1 MKHFIEITNYPT
13 PSSLYIHYTHV
24 YTCCLY
30 VFNICKDNLYIYVKI
45 LYTIV
50 NTKENPMKS
59 KNELV
64 KQYIMDQLH
73 KRIYLPG
80 QLIESEGQLCEK
92 LNTSRMTVRG
102 ALADLE
108 AEGIV
113 YKEKGRGTFIAPRPK
128 YSEFKCG
135 ISFSKEV
142 SKRGMVPSTKDATLE
157 CIFATEEIAK
167 SLHIETGEKVWK
179 VTRVR
184 CADGIPVIFA
194 EEYYI
199 YSLCPNLTLDIVNQS
214 TYGYLDSLGV
224 SFAFADQKM
233 EAILCPKNIA
243 EKLNIRRRPSINYD
257 DINCLY
263 EKWSNL

>member
-1 MKHFIEITNYPT
+1 
-13 PSSLYIHYTHV
+13 
-24 YTCCLY
+24 
-30 VFNICKDNLYIYVKI
+30 
-45 LYTIV
+45 
-50 NTKENPMKS
+50 MKS

-167 SLHIETGEKVWK
+167 SLHIEVGEKVWK

-243 EKLNIRRRPSINYD
+243 EKLNIREGHPLIMMTLTVYMKNGV
-257 DINCLY
+257 IFNCGIEYYRTDKFTLIQSVY
-263 EKWSNL
+263 QWRCNG

>member
-1 MKHFIEITNYPT
+1 
-13 PSSLYIHYTHV
+13 
-24 YTCCLY
+24 
-30 VFNICKDNLYIYVKI
+30 
-45 LYTIV
+45 
-50 NTKENPMKS
+50 MKS

-157 CIFATEEIAK
+157 CIFATDEIAK
-167 SLHIETGEKVWK
+167 SLHIEVGEKVWK

-194 EEYYI
+194 EAYYI

-214 TYGYLDSLGV
+214 TYGFLRR
-224 SFAFADQKM
+224 K
-233 EAILCPKNIA
+233 LCFCRSKNGSYTMSKKYCRKI
-243 EKLNIRRRPSINYD
+243 KYSRRPSINYD

-263 EKWSNL
+263 EKWSNF